1 MKAITINVDNNLS
14 QSGTGIISQ
23 TGSST
28 NLMKPITFSPDGTGT
43 KLTYYTGFFTD
54 MNLATEIRNVVPT
67 GSQTRFVIGATNTVL
82 INSSGITLGQGRFIC
97 PTGTTGDRITYNT
110 DYVVSTAANILRT
123 NVPTGATQ
131 HFSVNNVD
139 VVSISTSTT
148 TIRNNIT
155 LPSTQTG
162 QTSGQLGYIHNG
174 TVLLPSTPTNLTT
187 NAVQYIGNMTLPVGV
202 WNVFAQFTC
211 QSMTGSGVIT
221 KEEYSL
227 STTSTTINNDNLEI
241 ANYTAPYFTPAN
253 NAVFCRRINAI
264 FTSSGS
270 QLVYMTIRYN
280 FTSGTFQVNSTNQT
294 NYCRF
299 YAVRIA

>member
-1 MKAITINVDNNLS
+1 
-14 QSGTGIISQ
+14 
-23 TGSST
+23 
-28 NLMKPITFSPDGTGT
+28 
-43 KLTYYTGFFTD
+43 
-54 MNLATEIRNVVPT
+54 
-67 GSQTRFVIGATNTVL
+67 
-82 INSSGITLGQGRFIC
+82 
-97 PTGTTGDRITYNT
+97 
-110 DYVVSTAANILRT
+110 LRT
-123 NVPTGATQ
+123 NVPTGAT
-131 HFSVNNVD
+131 HHLSVNNVD
-139 VVSISTSTT
+139 IVSVSSTTT

-155 LPSTQTG
+155 LPTTQTA

-241 ANYTAPYFTPAN
+241 ANYTAPYFTPAL
-253 NAVFCRRINAI
+253 NAVFCRRMNAI
-264 FTSSGS
+264 FTSTGS